1 MGVVYL
7 AEDTQLGRQVALK
20 FLAEHIAGDHLS
32 LERFRREARA
42 TSALNHPNIC
52 TIHEIGEYEG
62 SPFIAMEYLEGQTLK
77 HAITGRPL
85 EIEQLLNLSIEMA
98 DALDAAHAK
107 GIVHRDIK
115 PANIFITTR
124 GHAKILDFGLAKIS
138 PLADEKVGPTAFSTI
153 TDNYLTSPG
162 SAMGTVAYMSP
173 EQALGKDLD
182 ARTDLFSFGAVIYEM
197 ATGTLP
203 FRGDT
208 TAAVFDS
215 ILNKPPVPALRLN
228 PDLPPELEHIVSKA
242 LEKDRSVRYQ
252 SAAEM
257 AADLKRLRRDTTS
270 GSVVAARSADVKRK
284 PVGRSLVFGI
294 AAVAALGLIA
304 GLTRMFWPVAP
315 PRVTDTTQITH
326 DGVVKNGIATDGARV
341 YVSEYLGGHF
351 VLNQVAAAS
360 GETSP
365 IPTPFRNIFITDISP
380 DRSQL
385 LAGVWEGTQHQ
396 NEFWSVP
403 VPSGSPRR
411 IGDWHANSAV
421 WSPDGKHI
429 LYGSGRSLYMADA
442 DGTNARPLIA
452 IQGLAQDL
460 RFSPDGSR
468 IRFGTWLPQTNA
480 TQIWEVKADGSG
492 LHLLFPNWPRGSFQC
507 CGVWTPDGRY
517 FVFLA
522 GDFQASNLYAI
533 EEHGRMFRKASPTP
547 VQLTTGPLVFLN
559 LAPSPDGK
567 KLFVQGTQ
575 SRGQLVRYDAK
586 AQQFVPFMSGMSV
599 TDLAF
604 SPDGQWVAY
613 STIPEGNLWR
623 SRVDGSERLQL
634 TYPPGQAGLPVWT
647 SDGKRIMYM
656 SCTLGEPFKARS
668 VPLQGGAAEDL
679 LPGGGFGVDFNIFPD
694 GSKLI
699 FSSGPNANPLNIRVL
714 DRKTNEISILP
725 GSENLFSPRLS
736 PDGRHLAA
744 LTSDSGTLMLYDFGA
759 QKWSKWLTEPGNLAY
774 PTWSKDST
782 YMYFDNFLTDHPTSR
797 RVKIGSSQSEALY
810 SLSSLNRYQ
819 NNNASGQWS
828 GMAPDDSRLYVQD
841 LSVTEVYALDVDWP

>member
-7 AEDTQLGRQVALK
+7 AEDTDLGRQVALK

-52 TIHEIGEYEG
+52 TIHEIGDYEG

-85 EIEQLLNLSIEMA
+85 DIESLLNLSIEMA

-107 GIVHRDIK
+107 GIIHRDIK

-138 PLADEKVGPTAFSTI
+138 PLASEKVGSTAFSTM

-208 TAAVFDS
+208 TAAVFNS

-228 PDLPPELEHIVSKA
+228 PDLPPEIEHIVSKA

-270 GSVVAARSADVKRK
+270 GSVTAAKAADVKRK
-284 PVGRSLVFGI
+284 PASRGLIVAL
-294 AAVAALGLIA
+294 AAVVAVVLIVGLVR
-304 GLTRMFWPVAP
+304 TFWPVAP
-315 PRVTDTTQITH
+315 PRVAGTTQVTH
-326 DGVVKNGIATDGARV
+326 DGVVKNGLATDGARV

-351 VLNQVAAAS
+351 VLNQVAAAG

-365 IPTPFRNIFITDISP
+365 ITTPFRNLFIADISQ

-385 LAGVWEGTQHQ
+385 LAGVWEGTQSQ
-396 NEFWSVP
+396 AEFWSVP
-403 VPSGSPRR
+403 IPSGSPRR
-411 IGDWHANSAV
+411 IGDWRANVAV
-421 WSPDGKHI
+421 WSPDGRRI
-429 LYGSGRSLYMADA
+429 VYGSGSSLYIADA
-442 DGTNARPLIA
+442 DGTKTRTLVA
-452 IQGLAQDL
+452 IRGVAQDL

-468 IRFGTWLPQTNA
+468 IRVAISVPKTNI
-480 TQIWEVKADGSG
+480 TQIWEVNADGSG
-492 LHLLFPNWPRGSFQC
+492 LHPLFPDWPSGSFQC
-507 CGVWTPDGRY
+507 CGAWTPDGRY
-517 FVFLA
+517 YLFLA
-522 GDFQASNLYAI
+522 GNALVSNLYALK
-533 EEHGRMFRKASPTP
+533 EQGTTFRKLALAP

-559 LAPSPDGK
+559 ITPSPDGK
-567 KLFVQGTQ
+567 KLFVGGTQ
-575 SRGQLVRYDAK
+575 SRGQLVRYDNK

-647 SDGKRIMYM
+647 SDSKRIMYM
-656 SCTLGEPFKARS
+656 GYTLGESFKARS
-668 VPLQGGAAEDL
+668 VPLQGGASEDL
-679 LPGGGFGVDFNIFPD
+679 LPGGGFGVDFNVFAD
-694 GSKLI
+694 GSKLL
-699 FSSGPNANPLNIRVL
+699 FSRGPQASPLDIKVL
-714 DRKTNEISILP
+714 DLKTHEISVLP

-736 PDGRHLAA
+736 PDNRHLAA
-744 LTSDSGTLMLYDFGA
+744 LTNDSSTLMLYDFA
-759 QKWSKWLTEPGNLAY
+759 TQKWSKWLTEPGNLAY

-782 YMYFDNFLTDHPTSR
+782 YIYFDNFLTDHPTSR
-797 RVKIGSSQSEALY
+797 RVKLGSAQSEALY

-819 NNNASGQWS
+819 NNSASGQWS

-841 LSVTEVYALDVDWP
+841 LSVTEIYALDVDLP

>member
-7 AEDTQLGRQVALK
+7 AEDTHLGRQVALK

-85 EIEQLLNLSIEMA
+85 EIEHLLNLSIEMA

-138 PLADEKVGPTAFSTI
+138 PLASEKVGPTAFSTI

-208 TAAVFDS
+208 TAAVFDA

-228 PDLPPELEHIVSKA
+228 PDLPPELEHIASKA

-252 SAAEM
+252 SAAEI

-270 GSVVAARSADVKRK
+270 GSVTVAKAADLKRK
-284 PVGRSLVFGI
+284 PASRGLVYAL
-294 AAVAALGLIA
+294 AAVAAVVLIVGLA
-304 GLTRMFWPVAP
+304 RMFWPVAP
-315 PRVTDTTQITH
+315 PRVAGTTQVTH

-351 VLNQVAAAS
+351 VLNQVAAAG

-365 IPTPFRNIFITDISP
+365 ITTPFRNLFITDISQ

-385 LAGVWEGTQHQ
+385 LAGVWEGTQSQ
-396 NEFWSVP
+396 AEFWSVP
-403 VPSGSPRR
+403 IPSGSPRR
-411 IGDWHANSAV
+411 IGDWRANVAV

-429 LYGSGRSLYMADA
+429 VYGSGSSLYIADA
-442 DGTNARPLIA
+442 DGTKTRPLVA
-452 IQGLAQDL
+452 IRGVAQDL

-468 IRFGTWLPQTNA
+468 IRVAISVPKTNI

-492 LHLLFPNWPRGSFQC
+492 LHPLFPDWPSGSFQC
-507 CGVWTPDGRY
+507 CGAWTPDGRY
-517 FVFLA
+517 FLFLA
-522 GDFQASNLYAI
+522 GNALASNLYALN
-533 EEHGRMFRKASPTP
+533 EQERTFRKLALAP
-547 VQLTTGPLVFLN
+547 VQLTTGPLVFLTIT
-559 LAPSPDGK
+559 PSPDGK
-567 KLFVQGTQ
+567 KLFVEGTQ
-575 SRGQLVRYDAK
+575 SRGQLVRYDNK
-586 AQQFVPFMSGMSV
+586 AQQFVPFMSGMSA

-604 SPDGQWVAY
+604 SPDGEWVAY

-634 TYPPGQAGLPVWT
+634 TYPPSQAGLPVWT
-647 SDGKRIMYM
+647 SDSKRIMYM
-656 SCTLGEPFKARS
+656 GYTLGESFKARS
-668 VPLQGGAAEDL
+668 VPLQGGASEDL
-679 LPGGGFGVDFNIFPD
+679 LPEGGVGVDFNVFAD
-694 GSKLI
+694 GSKLL
-699 FSSGPNANPLNIRVL
+699 FSRGPQTSPLDIKVL
-714 DRKTNEISILP
+714 DLKTREISVLP
-725 GSENLFSPRLS
+725 GSKNLFSPRLS
-736 PDGRHLAA
+736 PDNRHLAA
-744 LTSDSGTLMLYDFGA
+744 LTNDSSTLMLYDFA
-759 QKWSKWLTEPGNLAY
+759 KQRWSKWLTEPGNLAY

-782 YMYFDNFLTDHPTSR
+782 YIYFDNFLTDHPTSR
-797 RVKIGSSQSEALY
+797 RVRLGSAQSEALY

-819 NNNASGQWS
+819 NNSASGQWS

-841 LSVTEVYALDVDWP
+841 LSVTEIYALDVDLP